1 MSEIQKINPETAAHN
16 IATIFSKQYAK
27 RSKDPSILSINSS
40 KINDAAKETSK
51 LYAIVYD
58 EAYGYFSKQ
67 NKYEDD

>member
-1 MSEIQKINPETAAHN
+1 MSEIQKIDPKTAAHN

-27 RSKDPSILSINSS
+27 NFKDLSIDSS

-58 EAYGYFSKQ
+58 EAYEYFSKE
-67 NKYEDD
+67 NEYEDD